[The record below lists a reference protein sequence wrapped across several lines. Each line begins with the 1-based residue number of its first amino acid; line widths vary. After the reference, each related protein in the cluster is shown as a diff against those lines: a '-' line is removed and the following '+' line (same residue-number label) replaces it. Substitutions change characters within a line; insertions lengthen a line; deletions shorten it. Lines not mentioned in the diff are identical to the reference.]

1 MKTKV
6 IARFGILTALAL
18 VLGYAEQ
25 WIPIAPGIPGIK
37 LGLGNTVLLYAV
49 YMAGPAEA
57 AMLMVCK
64 VVLSGFMFAGFSAML
79 YSLAG
84 GILSL
89 IVMLILCRI
98 PKVGVIGVSAAGAV
112 AHNVGQLAAA
122 SLMLGVGTVWAYL
135 PALML
140 SGVIM
145 GPITGYIAKSVFSY
159 LKKSGNEFRV
169 TPRSFKESKIVDIVL
184 IVVMLAFSGAAWVAM
199 TNSGLDIKSANEVVN
214 QANETY
220 YVQVSQNGETAY
232 VIPLSEYGSYTMVNR
247 YTDGYNTFVINEEG
261 VHVEDAS
268 CPDHICISEGTIG
281 PGDIIPICCLP
292 NKLILEII
300 TEEEIPADFDM
311 DAHDWNELQT
321 VDITNWTAD
330 N

>member
-18 VLGYAEQ
+18 VLGFAEQ

-49 YMAGPAEA
+49 YMASPAEA
-57 AMLMVCK
+57 VMLMVCK
-64 VVLSGFMFAGFSAML
+64 VVLSGFLFAGFSAML

-89 IVMLILCRI
+89 VVMLVLCKM

-112 AHNVGQLAAA
+112 AHNIGQLAVA

-140 SGVIM
+140 SGVVM
-145 GPITGYIAKSVFSY
+145 GPITGYIAKSVFTY
-159 LKKSGNEFRV
+159 LQKSGTEFRV
-169 TPRSFKESKIVDIVL
+169 TPRSFKESKVADIIVIA
-184 IVVMLAFSGAAWVAM
+184 VMLVAAGAAWVAM
-199 TNSGLDIKSANEVVN
+199 STSGLDIGSADEAID
-214 QANETY
+214 QANEPAY
-220 YVQVSQNGETAY
+220 YVLVTQNGETAY
-232 VIPLSEYGSYTMVNR
+232 VIPITDYGTYKLENP

-292 NKLILEII
+292 NLLTLEII
-300 TEEEIPADFDM
+300 TEDEIPADFDM
-311 DAHDWNELQT
+311 DAHDWNELRLEE
-321 VDITNWTAD
+321 
-330 N
+330 